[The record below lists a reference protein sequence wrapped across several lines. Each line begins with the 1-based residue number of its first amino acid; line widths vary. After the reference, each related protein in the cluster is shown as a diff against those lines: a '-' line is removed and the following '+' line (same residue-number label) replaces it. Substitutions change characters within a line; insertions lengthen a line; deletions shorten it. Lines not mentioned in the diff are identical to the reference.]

1 MTKKQ
6 QYQFNQMLDALREIA
21 NQFETPEQLRMS
33 SEKKYGLDYEEAIE
47 MSYENIL
54 NTARDAIK
62 GIRSIKIEQ

>member
-1 MTKKQ
+1 
-6 QYQFNQMLDALREIA
+6 MLDALREIA